1 MRDRLPVN
9 IEGRELP
16 KAGQRENFGN
26 RKNSYGYVSVLY
38 LASIIITVVSVITI
52 MIVGNR

>member
-1 MRDRLPVN
+1 MRDRLPVH
-9 IEGRELP
+9 IEDRELP
-16 KAGQRENFGN
+16 KYENVDNFEN

-52 MIVGNR
+52 TMFGNR